1 MSKENKMKALDRN
14 VVSKKGIMPAKKK
27 QQIQPV
33 SENVETEED
42 FSLGHLYTD
51 FNTNF
56 NDYLFQTTEENSSQD
71 SRREKE
77 E

>member
-14 VVSKKGIMPAKKK
+14 VVSKKEIMPTKKE
-27 QQIQPV
+27 QELQPV

-56 NDYLFQTTEENSSQD
+56 NDYLF
-71 SRREKE
+71 
-77 E
+77 